1 MRNLLIKKPRLN
13 KKYKHALNQMRGFK
27 LIETSKRKECGGVL
41 SREGDGQ
48 AWYSYSFIN
57 ASCWVRD
64 IKAGQWAG
72 YWRLENP

>member
-1 MRNLLIKKPRLN
+1 MRNLLIKKSRLH
-13 KKYKHALNQMRGFK
+13 KKYKHTLKQHMAFK
-27 LIETSKRKECGGVL
+27 LIETCKRKTCGGA
-41 SREGDGQ
+41 SNPSGDGQ
-48 AWYSYSFIN
+48 VWYSYSFIN